1 MALTIHGTDGI
12 ETNTD
17 TGKLKVGTGDDL
29 QIYHDGSHSYVDNT
43 GTGNLYLKDAGAV
56 KVRTASFGVDNADGS
71 EAMISAA
78 ADGSVDLYYD
88 NAKQFETVSGG
99 CQFVNDVK
107 FDNNTTGGADAF
119 WDSSAGE
126 FMHYDNVKASWGNS
140 SDLQIYHN
148 GSNSYIKNSGTGNLF
163 VDIAESSKF
172 DVHHD
177 GETIFAGY
185 ADGRFE
191 AMYDG
196 AVKIVTTG
204 SGITVYGS
212 VSTADLNLS
221 NLDHTTPNEVD
232 NTKGSWSMQEGAN
245 DLFLINRTNGKKYK
259 FNLTEVV
266 S

>member
-1 MALTIHGTDGI
+1 MAVKINGSTGI
-12 ETNTD
+12 ELEDND
-17 TGKLKVGTGDDL
+17 KQIFGTGDDL
-29 QIYHDGSHSYVDNT
+29 QIYYSGSDGFIKQPV
-43 GTGNLYLKDAGAV
+43 GTMWTETPAWCVTSA
-56 KVRTASFGVDNADGS
+56 TGS
-71 EAMISAA
+71 EYMARF
-78 ADGSVDLYYD
+78 DENGSCKLYYD
-88 NAKQFETVSGG
+88 NSKKFETTTDGVQVNGDFKILNGGDDIFFDASGNWMRWDDG
-99 CQFVNDVK
+99 VK
-107 FDNNTTGGADAF
+107 IQC
-119 WDSSAGE
+119 
-126 FMHYDNVKASWGNS
+126 GNS
-140 SDLQIYHN
+140 GDLEIYHD